1 MQKITLTGS
10 VLAAITL
17 SVIGAGYGPVEPDL
31 TTIPAAPAEIE
42 AKLRAAGANLAKAA
56 MDAAMITGGAV
67 QSLEVRLDR
76 QPPAIE
82 AIAFADGAAH
92 RVLFDMAGTVLE
104 STQVPRF
111 PGEEYVGDFVTTES
125 GLMYADLVEGEG
137 AMPQGPSETVKVHYT
152 GWFLTGKKFDSSH
165 DRNVPAEFRLDGVIR
180 GWTEGV
186 GGMHVGGKRKLVIP
200 YDLGYGERGRGPIPP
215 KATLVFDVEL
225 IEIVKK

>member
-1 MQKITLTGS
+1 MQKIMLTGS
-10 VLAAITL
+10 ALAAVL
-17 SVIGAGYGPVEPDL
+17 MSVIGAAYGPVEPDL

-67 QSLEVRLDR
+67 RSLEVRLDR
-76 QPPAIE
+76 EPPAIE
-82 AIAFADGAAH
+82 AITFADGAAH

-125 GLMYADLVEGEG
+125 GLMYADLVEGDG
-137 AMPQGPSETVKVHYT
+137 AMPSGPTETVRVHYT
-152 GWFLTGKKFDSSH
+152 GWFLTGKKFDSSR
-165 DRNVPAEFRLDGVIR
+165 DRGTPAELPLDQFIR

-186 GGMHVGGKRKLVIP
+186 GGMHVGGKRKLVVP
-200 YDLGYGERGRGPIPP
+200 YELAYGERGRGPIPP
-215 KATLVFDVEL
+215 RAALVFDVEL
-225 IEIVKK
+225 IDIVKK